1 MSMTRIRIL
10 VATGALVAGSVAVA
24 VPGAAQAAG
33 GPAGVTVRV
42 ISGTQTTRLAP
53 GTASGGELAPAIGP
67 EAAIA
72 RAPVA
77 NRSES
82 SRAKATRAGL
92 GLSGIPAASSAVTAA
107 AGATSFDG
115 INHHQQRLEVA
126 GGNQWSLEPPD
137 QAICVGNGF
146 VFEAVNN
153 AGAVYDTAGNRLALD
168 SLNHFFG
175 YPVEID
181 RTTGVAGP
189 KQTTDPTCLYDPA
202 TQRFFL
208 TILTYDA
215 DGAGNA
221 IGTNTL
227 DTAVSSAAN
236 PLGDWSITHIDAT
249 DDGSNGTPQHANCP
263 CLGDYPHIGVDANG
277 YYITTN
283 EYPFFADGFDGA
295 QIYAMSK
302 QQLTSGAESV
312 TVTQV
317 DTGRRAPGGQP
328 GFTVWPAQSP
338 TAASYSSAAGGTEY

>member
-82 SRAKATRAGL
+82 SRAKVDRAGL

-107 AGATSFDG
+107 AGATSFAG

-137 QAICVGNGF
+137 QALCVGNGL

-153 AGAVYDTAGNRLALD
+153 AVAVYDTSGNRLALD

-175 YPVEID
+175 YPFEID
-181 RTTGVAGP
+181 RTTGLAGP
-189 KQTTDPTCLYDPA
+189 KQTTDPTCLYDPQ

-215 DGAGNA
+215 DTAGNPVPA
-221 IGTNTL
+221 GTNTL
-227 DTAVSSAAN
+227 DTAVSPAGTPVPAGTNTLDTAVSPAGTAF
-236 PLGDWSITHIDAT
+236 GTWSITHIDAT
-249 DDGSNGTPQHANCP
+249 DDGTNGTPKHANCP
-263 CLGDYPHIGVDANG
+263 CLGDYPHIGVDAHG
-277 YYITTN
+277 FYVTTN
-283 EYPFFADGFDGA
+283 EYPFFADGFDGS
-295 QIYAMSK
+295 QI
-302 QQLTSGAESV
+302 
-312 TVTQV
+312 
-317 DTGRRAPGGQP
+317 
-328 GFTVWPAQSP
+328 
-338 TAASYSSAAGGTEY
+338 